1 MYLLIACASS
11 WLVLLG
17 SFAAAW
23 ERLPQPWTTSDV
35 VVIVIIGTGSLLFA
49 RIGLISLLALLL
61 QVLPTGRF
69 RSALAGLVVKAM
81 PRILASSVLAIV
93 SAGLVVHSAQA
104 APLAG
109 PGPDPASSAQ
119 APSVA
124 APSAHTPSAPADPG
138 WPTIDDDQSSA
149 DPSDHAG
156 RSQDEQPPDG
166 SKPRKESEPPD
177 RVRPPDPGWPTDPP
191 ADRAPSAPPT
201 DRPSEGPMEG
211 PGESDRSGE
220 SDHSREPNEP
230 GYSDSAAEPTDP
242 GTATHVVAQGE
253 SLWSIAA
260 DLAETPA
267 EIPQLVAHVYAAN
280 EDTIG
285 PDPSLIIAGQRLE
298 IQK

>member
-23 ERLPQPWTTSDV
+23 ELLPQPWTTSDV

-119 APSVA
+119 APSVS

-149 DPSDHAG
+149 DPSDDAG
-156 RSQDEQPPDG
+156 RSEDEQPPDG

-177 RVRPPDPGWPTDPP
+177 RVRPPDPGWPQNRPQTEHLQHHRPTGRRTGRWRGPANPTGQANPTTAGSRTTQATVPTPP
-191 ADRAPSAPPT
+191 SPRILEPPHMLWLKARACG
-201 DRPSEGPMEG
+201 R
-211 PGESDRSGE
+211 
-220 SDHSREPNEP
+220 
-230 GYSDSAAEPTDP
+230 
-242 GTATHVVAQGE
+242 
-253 SLWSIAA
+253 
-260 DLAETPA
+260 
-267 EIPQLVAHVYAAN
+267 
-280 EDTIG
+280 
-285 PDPSLIIAGQRLE
+285 
-298 IQK
+298 

>member
-17 SFAAAW
+17 SFVTAW
-23 ERLPQPWTTSDV
+23 EQLPKPWSTSDV
-35 VVIVIIGTGSLLFA
+35 VVIVIIGTGVFLFT
-49 RIGLISLLALLL
+49 RIGLVSLLALLL
-61 QVLPTGRF
+61 QVIPSGRF

-104 APLAG
+104 ATLAG
-109 PGPDPASSAQ
+109 PGPDPASSTQ
-119 APSVA
+119 ATSVS
-124 APSAHTPSAPADPG
+124 APSAHTPFAPADPG
-138 WPTIDDDQSSA
+138 WPTIDDDQPSA
-149 DPSDHAG
+149 DFSDDAEQ
-156 RSQDEQPPDG
+156 SEDEQLPDG
-166 SKPRKESEPPD
+166 SKPREEFEPPA
-177 RVRPPDPGWPTDPP
+177 RIHPPDPGWPTEPP
-191 ADRAPSAPPT
+191 ADRGPSAPPT
-201 DRPSEGPMEG
+201 DRSSDGS
-211 PGESDRSGE
+211 GESDRSGG
-220 SDHSREPNEP
+220 SDRGREPNEP
-230 GYSDSAAEPTDP
+230 GDSSADPAEPADP
-242 GTATHVVAQGE
+242 GTSTHIVTRGE

-260 DLAETPA
+260 DLAETHE

>member
-17 SFAAAW
+17 SFVTAW
-23 ERLPQPWTTSDV
+23 EQLPQPWSTSDV
-35 VVIVIIGTGSLLFA
+35 VVIVIIGTGVFLFT
-49 RIGLISLLALLL
+49 RIGLVSLLALLL
-61 QVLPTGRF
+61 QVIPSGRF

-104 APLAG
+104 ATIFG
-109 PGPDPASSAQ
+109 PGPDPASSTQ
-119 APSVA
+119 APSVS

-138 WPTIDDDQSSA
+138 WPTIDDDQPSA
-149 DPSDHAG
+149 DSSDDAEQ
-156 RSQDEQPPDG
+156 SEDEQSPDG
-166 SKPRKESEPPD
+166 AKPREESEPPG
-177 RVRPPDPGWPTDPP
+177 RIHPPDPGWPTEPP
-191 ADRAPSAPPT
+191 ADKGPSAPPT
-201 DRPSEGPMEG
+201 DRSSDGS
-211 PGESDRSGE
+211 GESDRSGG
-220 SDHSREPNEP
+220 SDRGREPNEP
-230 GYSDSAAEPTDP
+230 GDSSADAAEPADP
-242 GTATHVVAQGE
+242 GTSTHIVAQGE

-260 DLAETPA
+260 DLAETHE

>member
-17 SFAAAW
+17 SFVTAW
-23 ERLPQPWTTSDV
+23 EQLPQPWTTSDV
-35 VVIVIIGTGSLLFA
+35 VVIVIIGTGVFLFT
-49 RIGLISLLALLL
+49 RIGLVSLLALLL
-61 QVLPTGRF
+61 QVIPSGRF

-104 APLAG
+104 ATIAG
-109 PGPDPASSAQ
+109 PGPDPASSTQ
-119 APSVA
+119 APSVS

-138 WPTIDDDQSSA
+138 WPTVDDDQPSA
-149 DPSDHAG
+149 DSSDDAEQ
-156 RSQDEQPPDG
+156 SEDEQSPDG
-166 SKPRKESEPPD
+166 SKPREESEPPG
-177 RVRPPDPGWPTDPP
+177 RVHPPDPGWPTEPP
-191 ADRAPSAPPT
+191 ADRGPSAPPT
-201 DRPSEGPMEG
+201 DRPSDDS
-211 PGESDRSGE
+211 GESDRG
-220 SDHSREPNEP
+220 REPNEP
-230 GYSDSAAEPTDP
+230 GDSDGAAKPADP

-253 SLWSIAA
+253 SLWSIVA
-260 DLAETPA
+260 DLAETP
-267 EIPQLVAHVYAAN
+267 EDVPQLVAHVYAAN

>member
-61 QVLPTGRF
+61 QILPTGRF

-124 APSAHTPSAPADPG
+124 APSAHAPSAPADPG

-149 DPSDHAG
+149 DPTNDAG
-156 RSQDEQPPDG
+156 RSQDEQPTDG

-201 DRPSEGPMEG
+201 DRPSEGPTEG
-211 PGESDRSGE
+211 PGESDRGS
-220 SDHSREPNEP
+220 EPNDP
-230 GYSDSAAEPTDP
+230 GDSADAAEPADP

-260 DLAETPA
+260 DLAETPE

>member
-11 WLVLLG
+11 WLVVLG

-109 PGPDPASSAQ
+109 PGPDPTSSAQ

-138 WPTIDDDQSSA
+138 WPTIDDDQRSA
-149 DPSDHAG
+149 DSSDDAG

-166 SKPRKESEPPD
+166 SKPREESEPPD
-177 RVRPPDPGWPTDPP
+177 RVRPPDPGWPTEPP
-191 ADRAPSAPPT
+191 ADGAPSAPPT
-201 DRPSEGPMEG
+201 DPPSDGSSDGPTEG
-211 PGESDRSGE
+211 SGE

-230 GYSDSAAEPTDP
+230 GDSDDAAEPADP

-260 DLAETPA
+260 DLAETPE
-267 EIPQLVAHVYAAN
+267 EIPQLVAHVYSTN

>member
-61 QVLPTGRF
+61 QILPTGRF

-124 APSAHTPSAPADPG
+124 APSAHAPSAPADPG

-149 DPSDHAG
+149 DPSDDAG

-201 DRPSEGPMEG
+201 DRPSEGPTEG
-211 PGESDRSGE
+211 PGESDRGS
-220 SDHSREPNEP
+220 EPNDP
-230 GYSDSAAEPTDP
+230 GDSADAAEPADP

-260 DLAETPA
+260 DLAETPE

>member
-124 APSAHTPSAPADPG
+124 APSAHAPSAPADPG

-149 DPSDHAG
+149 DPTNDAG
-156 RSQDEQPPDG
+156 RSQDEQPTDG

-201 DRPSEGPMEG
+201 DRPSEGPTEG
-211 PGESDRSGE
+211 PGESDRGS
-220 SDHSREPNEP
+220 EPNDP
-230 GYSDSAAEPTDP
+230 GDSADAAEPADP

-260 DLAETPA
+260 DLAETPE